1 MLAGWLETLQN
12 NVPLAWSI
20 TFYLMAGLFLALT
33 IYHRF
38 MLPYPD
44 SDVKREGLTP
54 SKLLED
60 FFKTFVSFF
69 QKRHI
74 GLMFFFLLTYRLGES
89 QLAKIASP
97 FLLDSIE
104 KGGLALSTTTV
115 GMIYGTIGVAA
126 LLFGGIISG

>member
-69 QKRHI
+69 YYLLILSITIIIESFTRFNPI
-74 GLMFFFLLTYRLGES
+74 ILFF
-89 QLAKIASP
+89 P
-97 FLLDSIE
+97 
-104 KGGLALSTTTV
+104 
-115 GMIYGTIGVAA
+115 
-126 LLFGGIISG
+126 

>member
-69 QKRHI
+69 PEE
-74 GLMFFFLLTYRLGES
+74 TYRSYVLFPAHLPTGRISIS
-89 QLAKIASP
+89 QNRLTFP
-97 FLLDSIE
+97 
-104 KGGLALSTTTV
+104 
-115 GMIYGTIGVAA
+115 
-126 LLFGGIISG
+126 SG

>member
-1 MLAGWLETLQN
+1 MEHLL
-12 NVPLAWSI
+12 SI
-20 TFYLMAGLFLALT
+20 LWQDYFLALT

-69 QKRHI
+69 PEE
-74 GLMFFFLLTYRLGES
+74 TYRSYVLFPAHLPTGRISIS
-89 QLAKIASP
+89 QNRLTFP
-97 FLLDSIE
+97 
-104 KGGLALSTTTV
+104 
-115 GMIYGTIGVAA
+115 
-126 LLFGGIISG
+126 SG